1 MSRMIAG
8 AVVAVQFMGSMV
20 AAETIRFFP
29 AAASA
34 AGVGDSFFVTDA
46 RIFNPDPAVTITVYL
61 TYLERDQDNT
71 YAPEIPIEVPP
82 RTSLALD
89 DIVRSVFSTEGAGG
103 IRLRSDWLFFASSR
117 TYNLG
122 GENGTFGQFIPG
134 SAPEDA
140 LTSGILLSITN
151 DPSAA
156 GSRSNIGFA
165 NPQGASTT
173 VTIEVHDSETGELL
187 GSRSKNIP
195 PLGVYQINDV
205 FAWVGVR
212 THVTSNATVEF
223 RASTPVLAYASVL
236 DNTSSDP
243 FYGFAFADRG
253 SSGDGNN
260 PPVPVILRPGGDL
273 TIGAGTAVFFGGS
286 VTDPDGDLVSWEWD
300 FGDGI
305 TSGELIPGEHTFSER
320 GVFEVLFSAVDEHG
334 LRNQMPDYLTITVL
348 ETEGT
353 LQQVQNLVFNVSC
366 ARSGCHLGSNPP
378 EGLNLEEG
386 NSYSNIVD
394 IPSRQQPGKDR
405 IEPFSPQ
412 DSYLWLKVTGD
423 PSISGSRMPRGGY
436 PLLNQEQLGV
446 LEAWINNGALDD

>member
-1 MSRMIAG
+1 MIAG

-205 FAWVGVR
+205 F
-212 THVTSNATVEF
+212 
-223 RASTPVLAYASVL
+223 
-236 DNTSSDP
+236 
-243 FYGFAFADRG
+243 
-253 SSGDGNN
+253 DG
-260 PPVPVILRPGGDL
+260 
-273 TIGAGTAVFFGGS
+273 
-286 VTDPDGDLVSWEWD
+286 
-300 FGDGI
+300 
-305 TSGELIPGEHTFSER
+305 
-320 GVFEVLFSAVDEHG
+320 
-334 LRNQMPDYLTITVL
+334 
-348 ETEGT
+348 
-353 LQQVQNLVFNVSC
+353 
-366 ARSGCHLGSNPP
+366 
-378 EGLNLEEG
+378 
-386 NSYSNIVD
+386 
-394 IPSRQQPGKDR
+394 
-405 IEPFSPQ
+405 
-412 DSYLWLKVTGD
+412 
-423 PSISGSRMPRGGY
+423 
-436 PLLNQEQLGV
+436 
-446 LEAWINNGALDD
+446 